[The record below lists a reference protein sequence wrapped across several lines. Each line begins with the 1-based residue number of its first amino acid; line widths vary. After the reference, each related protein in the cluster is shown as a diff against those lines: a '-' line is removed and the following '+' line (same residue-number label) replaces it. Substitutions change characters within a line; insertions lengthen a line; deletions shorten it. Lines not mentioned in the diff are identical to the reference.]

1 MTTPWPQGPTIE
13 LAHALVHR
21 VLTSAETRGLFIKGP
36 AAVAQGLRETTRVS
50 TDVDVRC
57 GPRRAREAISLLDGL
72 GWKRFF
78 GPGSDSQG
86 LGLHAVAVVI
96 PGWPCTVDVHVN
108 FPGLLGAP
116 RHVVDEV
123 WSRHDAVNLAHQ
135 SVPCLDRVDHAIIL
149 ALHALRDVAH
159 DRESEARLSFTPA
172 WAALLP
178 TERDRLAEAARR
190 LGALEP
196 LRASLAACE
205 IPCGAVD
212 ARYPAELAHW
222 NRGRKSGGQAGMVW
236 LHRLAS
242 RPWHERPR
250 IVLRAFWDISMDKA
264 HTPQEWAAAGRR
276 SRAHGRARR
285 LRRGLGLIPQTS
297 RRWRA

>member
-1 MTTPWPQGPTIE
+1 MQSPSSFPAGLARSMCTSIFRASWGRPGTLSMKAGADTTQSILPTSPCPVPT
-13 LAHALVHR
+13 AW
-21 VLTSAETRGLFIKGP
+21 TMPS
-36 AAVAQGLRETTRVS
+36 
-50 TDVDVRC
+50 
-57 GPRRAREAISLLDGL
+57 SLLSTRFAMSL
-72 GWKRFF
+72 TTANPKR
-78 GPGSDSQG
+78 D
-86 LGLHAVAVVI
+86 
-96 PGWPCTVDVHVN
+96 
-108 FPGLLGAP
+108 
-116 RHVVDEV
+116 
-123 WSRHDAVNLAHQ
+123 
-135 SVPCLDRVDHAIIL
+135 CLSL
-149 ALHALRDVAH
+149 P
-159 DRESEARLSFTPA
+159 T

-196 LRASLAACE
+196 LRASLAAGE

-212 ARYPAELAHW
+212 VRYPAELAHW

>member
-21 VLTSAETRGLFIKGP
+21 VLTSAEIRGLFIKGP

-50 TDVDVRC
+50 TDVDVRR

-78 GPGSDSQG
+78 GPGSDSLG

-116 RHVVDEV
+116 RHVVDEG

-135 SVPCLDRVDHAIIL
+135 SVPCPDRVDHAIIL
-149 ALHALRDVAH
+149 ALHALRDVPH
-159 DRESEARLSFTPA
+159 DRESEARLSFTPY
-172 WAALLP
+172 
-178 TERDRLAEAARR
+178 
-190 LGALEP
+190 LG
-196 LRASLAACE
+196 SLAPHGEGQTGRGSPPAWR
-205 IPCGAVD
+205 PGASSG
-212 ARYPAELAHW
+212 LT
-222 NRGRKSGGQAGMVW
+222 GRM
-236 LHRLAS
+236 
-242 RPWHERPR
+242 
-250 IVLRAFWDISMDKA
+250 
-264 HTPQEWAAAGRR
+264 
-276 SRAHGRARR
+276 
-285 LRRGLGLIPQTS
+285 
-297 RRWRA
+297 